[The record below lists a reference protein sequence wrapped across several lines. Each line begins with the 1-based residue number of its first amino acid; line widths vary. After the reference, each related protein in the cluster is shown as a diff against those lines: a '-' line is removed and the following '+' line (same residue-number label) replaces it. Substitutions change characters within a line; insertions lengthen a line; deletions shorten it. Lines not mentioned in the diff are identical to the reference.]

1 MYDVFLIF
9 FIWLEDLL
17 AQVCMVCFLM
27 YHVIFFINN
36 ISLLLLKNILFSFYF
51 KGNFILFTLKKG
63 EKKLRH
69 HKIITDLRWYWIY
82 TMVHQ
87 KKKKK
92 KNLNDVLQGNPT
104 LYYLSLSWW
113 TMLGSQVTINYTLL
127 NSNFC
132 LSGSAVA
139 IPRRSHVKLSMNP
152 TGGTQLFSLIFSDQG
167 EPHSCFSVSLVFYS
181 FCLFSNLLIKKNIIF
196 SNFCVK
202 CVTS

>member
-104 LYYLSLSWW
+104 QPCTTCLCHGEQCLGPKWQSTTRCLTVIFASQAQRSQFLEGPMSNCQW
-113 TMLGSQVTINYTLL
+113 TPLGGH
-127 NSNFC
+127 NFF
-132 LSGSAVA
+132 
-139 IPRRSHVKLSMNP
+139 P
-152 TGGTQLFSLIFSDQG
+152 LFSLIRVN
-167 EPHSCFSVSLVFYS
+167 HTVVLVSVWYFIVFAFLVTY
-181 FCLFSNLLIKKNIIF
+181 LLKKI
-196 SNFCVK
+196 
-202 CVTS
+202 